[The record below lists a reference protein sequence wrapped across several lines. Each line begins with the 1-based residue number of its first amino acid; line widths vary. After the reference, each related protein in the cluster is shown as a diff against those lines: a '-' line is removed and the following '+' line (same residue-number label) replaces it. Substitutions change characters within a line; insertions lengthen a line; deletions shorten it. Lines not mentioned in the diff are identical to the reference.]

1 MKSGQ
6 FSKIVLIAL
15 FCASTL
21 QVSESHALTI
31 TNDIKSGTTNV
42 KNWFNDV
49 KELKVVQDSILVLQ
63 TTMTAIGDGLNA
75 ISEFNNMVYG
85 TIAEMRK
92 TYDDYKNEV
101 EEYKKEFEEY
111 KRELEEFKQFP
122 SNTLDGFKEMG
133 SSTIGAFKE
142 MGSSTIGMAT
152 GTFDDIKNDAGFK
165 NKNSSSSGN
174 SAASIGLDQETAVVG
189 NQEIA
194 GAGNAA
200 AGSGAVAGGLAGAA
214 GMTGATNIAADV
226 NPTSGRQPFT
236 NAETVANSEAKVS
249 GTVAA
254 GEIAAAGNV
263 KDINSSSV
271 VNAVQ
276 STAGNMAVVSGA
288 GAVKA
293 AGIAGISGTSSSA
306 TVKNNL
312 KAQALQ
318 AVEKTDA
325 KAVSTV
331 NSSAAKVKSV
341 VENPNTTRSI
351 QLRQNSTKA
360 VSPTRKVFTR
370 DKLSFMKPETEY
382 RSYASVQTKSAL
394 AFADLLSMIPLQ
406 DNGTDKNKNFI
417 IPKPLAKRCD
427 LTSKTALETTGK
439 NKYAI
444 DKCLVSIN
452 DASQGAQTL
461 QFQSPRQ
468 DYLDGKREIAAVYIV
483 EGYKALSDTQKMTED
498 IIPSIELAQTD
509 TTKDIYSQVVET
521 NKAIVTT
528 ISGLLK
534 VYTTKVLLE
543 SYNNYDLA
551 KYDFKTQSE
560 D

>member
-31 TNDIKSGTTNV
+31 TNDIKSGITNV
-42 KNWFNDV
+42 KNWFNDL
-49 KELKVVQDSILVLQ
+49 KDLKVVQDTISFAQ
-63 TTMTAIGDGLNA
+63 KTSAAIGDA
-75 ISEFNNMVYG
+75 KESISEFSSDVYG
-85 TIAEMRK
+85 EIAEMKK
-92 TYDDYKNEV
+92 TYDEYKAEV
-101 EEYKKEFEEY
+101 EEYKEEYEEY
-111 KRELEEFKQFP
+111 KKEYEEYKQMAEDYKQMA
-122 SNTLDGFKEMG
+122 SDGINTAKGMASAAGDLA
-133 SSTIGAFKE
+133 SSTVNTVKDKAG
-142 MGSSTIGMAT
+142 
-152 GTFDDIKNDAGFK
+152 IKDK
-165 NKNSSSSGN
+165 DSSSSGN
-174 SAASIGLDQETAVVG
+174 SAAPEGLDQETAVAG

-194 GAGNAA
+194 EAGNAA

-214 GMTGATNIAADV
+214 GLTGAANIAADV

-263 KDINSSSV
+263 KDINSSSA

-306 TVKNNL
+306 AVKNNL

-394 AFADLLSMIPLQ
+394 AFADLLSMVPLQ

-427 LTSKTALETTGK
+427 LTSKTALESTGK

>member
-21 QVSESHALTI
+21 QVPEAHALAI
-31 TNDIKSGTTNV
+31 TNDIKSGITNV
-42 KNWFNDV
+42 KNWFNDL
-49 KELKVVQDSILVLQ
+49 KDLKVVQDTISFAQ
-63 TTMTAIGDGLNA
+63 KTSAAIGEAKDS
-75 ISEFNNMVYG
+75 ISEFANDTYG
-85 TIAEMRK
+85 EIAEMKK
-92 TYDDYKNEV
+92 TYDEYKAEV
-101 EEYKKEFEEY
+101 EEYKAEYEEY
-111 KRELEEFKQFP
+111 KKEYEEYKQMAEDYKQQATDAV
-122 SNTLDGFKEMG
+122 NTAKGAASAAKGLAT
-133 SSTIGAFKE
+133 STIDGVKDKAGIKDSSPSSAGGTAPDGLDE
-142 MGSSTIGMAT
+142 EAVSGNQAIAESGSAAT
-152 GTFDDIKNDAGFK
+152 GA
-165 NKNSSSSGN
+165 
-174 SAASIGLDQETAVVG
+174 
-189 NQEIA
+189 
-194 GAGNAA
+194 
-200 AGSGAVAGGLAGAA
+200 GAVAGGAVGT
-214 GMTGATNIAADV
+214 TGIAEI
-226 NPTSGRQPFT
+226 NPSSGRQPFV
-236 NAETVANSEAKVS
+236 NATAGGGVAVS
-249 GTVAA
+249 GAVAA
-254 GEIAAAGNV
+254 GGTADVNNLAGQV
-263 KDINSSSV
+263 KDINSPS
-271 VNAVQ
+271 AVAGVQ
-276 STAGNMAVVSGA
+276 AIAGNMAAVSGT
-288 GAVKA
+288 
-293 AGIAGISGTSSSA
+293 AGISGAAKVSGSVSSA
-306 TVKNNL
+306 AVKNNL

-318 AVEKTDA
+318 AVEAVDGKT
-325 KAVSTV
+325 VSTV
-331 NSSAAKVKSV
+331 RSSTAKVKNA

-351 QLRQNSTKA
+351 QLRQNNIKA

-394 AFADLLSMIPLQ
+394 AFADLLSMVPLQ

-427 LTSKTALETTGK
+427 LTSKTALESIS
-439 NKYAI
+439 KYKYKI

-452 DASQGAQTL
+452 DSTQGAQTQ
-461 QFQSPRQ
+461 QFQNPRQ
-468 DYLDGKREIAAVYIV
+468 DYDDGKREIAAVYIV

-509 TTKDIYSQVVET
+509 TAKDIYSQVVET

-543 SYNNYDLA
+543 TYNNYDLT